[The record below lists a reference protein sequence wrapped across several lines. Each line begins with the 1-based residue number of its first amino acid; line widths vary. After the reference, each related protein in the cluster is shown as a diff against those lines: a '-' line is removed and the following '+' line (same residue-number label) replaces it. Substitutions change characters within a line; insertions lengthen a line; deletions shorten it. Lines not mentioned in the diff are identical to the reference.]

1 MHSYSGAEMAVHV
14 SSAIPRSAAIGG
26 RSEPE
31 FRGDDLPEDRLGWA
45 GVQYE
50 WDHLLHGS
58 AADQIIMTEPPALR
72 VVPDE
77 EVSGLWLWHG
87 APPDQQQRQRVSR
100 RGVRRLSRGTL
111 WVRIGAALIVA
122 GLSALAASVLIAAR
136 LTEPAGP
143 WASSPATAAIATS
156 TSLPPAAD
164 TPASPAAVA
173 AAPQSVSAQESHP
186 VAVKPGV
193 VWRHR
198 DPRFAKQTGTSLT
211 DLLATPAFRNGTLR
225 PVLDH

>member
-1 MHSYSGAEMAVHV
+1 MCR
-14 SSAIPRSAAIGG
+14 PRSPG
-26 RSEPE
+26 RQRLVGEASRSSEAMISP
-31 FRGDDLPEDRLGWA
+31 RIDWDGP

-186 VAVKPGV
+186 VAIKPGV
-193 VWRHR
+193 YLQCV
-198 DPRFAKQTGTSLT
+198 S
-211 DLLATPAFRNGTLR
+211 
-225 PVLDH
+225 PVLNDVRIDKPWHHAGFDQGLA